1 MGYWHNSEGVVAW
14 DIATGTG
21 SLIKPRA
28 SSQWLSDVAAGH
40 LAHGT
45 GNDQRTVVNSSPHAG
60 NPTFDGSH
68 AVLSP
73 DARYLYTDDTDVA
86 RVFDVDTGKDVTP
99 SHRGYPFIA
108 VTQWINGTTFAAL
121 GLSSTDETSPLDLL
135 ECSVSTQECSTA
147 AQEVGTVGHVQFPIG
162 ETIKK

>member
-1 MGYWHNSEGVVAW
+1 M
-14 DIATGTG
+14 
-21 SLIKPRA
+21 
-28 SSQWLSDVAAGH
+28 
-40 LAHGT
+40 
-45 GNDQRTVVNSSPHAG
+45 
-60 NPTFDGSH
+60 
-68 AVLSP
+68 
-73 DARYLYTDDTDVA
+73 A